1 MEWKERKQS
10 TGSFSSISVGRGAGS
25 ETSDGRRSRLLSLSS
40 SIATSVMRRT
50 SSRMEVVDMPGGSML
65 VKVNE
70 DSESTQGSV
79 EGARTIAGM
88 VGATDTS
95 LVDKMIKQEMAHHS
109 PAVGAPR
116 EEQKDSEE
124 VEDDAIKPRK
134 GEEDGDEAER
144 VLAFGAT
151 NILQHLHL
159 ALASPT
165 LFRLPALAYKWSSKE
180 GSGFLAAYTVLLLL
194 FGLPLSVMEQT
205 LAQFSSLG
213 PTTIF
218 RCLPIL
224 AGVGVGMIG
233 VCAVLMPYTSTVL
246 SWSVRYT
253 LDCLQPEVP
262 WSKCPEGSNTSGCP
276 DELAPSEYYFMRTV
290 LSTTRIEDEQGWTVV
305 LSLGLTQTLLWL
317 ALILA
322 VWRGEAWRTGTLSRV
337 WSLVTAGTL
346 VVQVVYGL
354 QRPESGDG
362 LGGAFIFNW
371 KDLDKPDLWMDAFG
385 QVLWS
390 MGPCIGLL
398 INRASYRHFRDRI
411 RLDAYTAIVMNL
423 LVGMGSCLAVFPY
436 LVSHHFVEK
445 TPGFF
450 LVEASKAVTHMEVPQ
465 IGGVLLY
472 LGLCKALFDHTQILA
487 STVTV
492 GVSDLLPGRWRSGG
506 RFFLCCAFVC
516 LFGLVA
522 SLPFISHEGIFLVRA
537 VDTYSPWAS
546 GLFLGVVEVA
556 GLVYLYGANN
566 IGKHFRLMLRSEV
579 LGLVYV
585 WRFFLLPALLALGVW
600 ACVVGVSGPVQ
611 WEDIQRPTKMEEGY
625 RIGALV
631 VSLLPAAL
639 TLVATVLLLLRNAKV
654 LRRLLVPTEAW
665 GPALAQHRTLYTPG
679 ILRAK
684 TKAPYL
690 VVQVDLDGNTDIPDK
705 GWLPFGFFWV
715 PSKSETQLLCNSDA
729 PTQML
734 LARYLK
740 SRFSGVSYGDINPAI
755 GDDDEDDDGHG
766 VQMGEE
772 GRWTQIETAS
782 DSTNT
787 VSSGVLLQPKN
798 LTEDRTQHLNR

>member
-116 EEQKDSEE
+116 EDQKDSEE

-772 GRWTQIETAS
+772 GRWTQTETAS